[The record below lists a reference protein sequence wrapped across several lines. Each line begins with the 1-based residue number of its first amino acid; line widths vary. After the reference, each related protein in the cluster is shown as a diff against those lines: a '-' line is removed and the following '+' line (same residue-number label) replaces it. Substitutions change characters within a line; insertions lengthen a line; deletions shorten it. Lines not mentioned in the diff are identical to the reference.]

1 MAELS
6 EEVDKARE
14 VLSDPRTLVVG
25 DGCFILMGQRFEFSP
40 LVLDVYR
47 TETVMRIKH
56 ALDLPKRPWWKF
68 WSVG

>member
-1 MAELS
+1 MMAELS
-6 EEVDKARE
+6 EEVDRARE
-14 VLSDPRTLVVG
+14 ILSDPRTLAMG
-25 DGCFILMGQRFEFSP
+25 DGRFVRMGETFQFSP

-68 WSVG
+68 WP